1 MKTLQELLII
11 LVGFSIIYIIFDTL
25 ISSQRLKQ
33 YCTFFV
39 GLCLLAVS
47 ITTLSEGINISLNI
61 PSLDIPDTNTSS
73 TMDDIWLSSEEG
85 IKHSAKMILNESF
98 PDIKFS
104 VSAHKTPQGT
114 IFIYVGINKT
124 DDELKIEILNLLS
137 KKIGIST
144 ANVNIYLT
152 NDKPTEGNNG
162 ECNDQ
167 EIKT

>member
-39 GLCLLAVS
+39 GICLLAVS
-47 ITTLSEGINISLNI
+47 ITTLSNGVNINLNI
-61 PSLDIPDTNTSS
+61 PSLDIPSTDTGS
-73 TMDDIWLSSEEG
+73 TMNEIWLSSEEG
-85 IKHSAKMILNESF
+85 IKHSAKMILNNSF

-104 VSAHKTPQGT
+104 VNAHKTPQGT
-114 IFIYVGINKT
+114 IFIYIGVNKM
-124 DDELKIEILNLLS
+124 DEELKNEILNLLS

-144 ANVNIYLT
+144 TNVNIYLT
-152 NDKPTEGNNG
+152 NDKPTEGDNG
-162 ECNDQ
+162 E
-167 EIKT
+167 

>member
-1 MKTLQELLII
+1 MKALQELLII

-25 ISSQRLKQ
+25 ISSQKLKQ
-33 YCTFFV
+33 YTTFFV
-39 GLCLLAVS
+39 GVCLLAVS
-47 ITTLSEGINISLNI
+47 ITTLSNGVNINLNI
-61 PSLDIPDTNTSS
+61 PSLDIPSNDTSS
-73 TMDDIWLSSEEG
+73 TMNEIWLSSEEG

-104 VSAHKTPQGT
+104 VNAQKTPQGT
-114 IFIYVGINKT
+114 IFIYIGVNKM
-124 DDELKIEILNLLS
+124 DEELKNEILNLLS

-162 ECNDQ
+162 E
-167 EIKT
+167 